1 MRSIKQFPLTCTAML
16 VATVL
21 TLSACGSSGGSSAG
35 TTARADDVP
44 ATTLSDVRLRVSLP
58 SRMENLED
66 ELEVIVT
73 AGGDSQVMQGSN
85 GQYALTLS
93 LPENRS
99 YPIFLRVQRVSDTLI
114 IASAQAEVV
123 TDAAEISFALPPQLF
138 NTDFDSD
145 SDGFT
150 NIAELERGS
159 EPMSV
164 SEDFDGDGLANDSD
178 NDDDNDGVRDDID
191 AFPFNP
197 NEFIDSDN
205 DGLGDNQD
213 RDDDNDNILD
223 VDDKFPLDP
232 NESLDLD
239 LDGLGNSVDDDD
251 DGDGTIDLEDP
262 QPSNPNVT
270 GNEDTD
276 GDGHPDRD
284 DAFIYDPTEHN
295 DNDGDGIGDVAD
307 LDDDNNGIPDDQ
319 DNSVAGIPFTSRAP
333 TIDGAF
339 GWWEWQDAARSDSR
353 GNFLNIDHLLHDEY
367 DILDD
372 QENLDYSS
380 WRAMHDGEFL
390 YILVQIGREQSAQ
403 RWSDSPDVWHDDSIE
418 IFIDVGNDKASTFGD
433 DDYQRLFRY
442 QDDAVDAQLVG
453 SNSAAGMIASYCS
466 SRGMATDWG
475 WYTYYEVKIDLAS
488 IDLGVGELFGIDV
501 QYNDD
506 DDSGARDAKWAW
518 FAPTGDDVSWQNP
531 GLMGTGILAPEVVN
545 TRVD

>member
-1 MRSIKQFPLTCTAML
+1 MRPINKFPLSCTALL
-16 VATVL
+16 VATTL
-21 TLSACGSSGGSSAG
+21 ALSACGSSGGSNGA
-35 TTARADDVP
+35 TARADDSPVIP
-44 ATTLSDVRLRVSLP
+44 LSDVRLRVSLP
-58 SRMENLED
+58 SRMQNLED
-66 ELEVIVT
+66 DLEVIVT
-73 AGGDSQVMQGSN
+73 AGGDSQVMQGSS
-85 GQYALTLS
+85 GQYAMTLS
-93 LPENRS
+93 LPENRT
-99 YPIFLRVQRVSDTLI
+99 YPLFIRVQRVADTLI
-114 IASAQAEVV
+114 VASAQAEVV
-123 TDAAEISFALPPQLF
+123 TDAAEITFALPPQLF

-145 SDGFT
+145 SDGFS
-150 NIAELERGS
+150 NITELERGS

-164 SEDFDGDGLANDSD
+164 SEDFDGDGIANDSD

-191 AFPFNP
+191 AFPFNA
-197 NEFIDSDN
+197 NEYIDTDN

-223 VDDKFPLDP
+223 VDDKFPLDGS
-232 NESLDLD
+232 ESLDLD

-262 QPSNPNVT
+262 QPSNPNIT

-307 LDDDNNGIPDDQ
+307 TDDDNNGIPDDQ

-333 TIDGAF
+333 VIDGAF

-353 GNFLNIDHLLHDEY
+353 GNYLNIDHLLHDAY

-372 QENLDYSS
+372 QDNLDYSS

-418 IFIDVGNDKASTFGD
+418 IFLDIGNDKAGTFGD

-442 QDDAVDAQLVG
+442 QDDADDAQIVG

-475 WYTYYEVKIDLAS
+475 WYTYYEVKIDLSS
-488 IDLGVGELFGIDV
+488 IDLAIGEKFGIDV

-506 DDSGARDAKWAW
+506 DDSGVRDAKWAW
-518 FAPTGDDVSWQNP
+518 FAPSGDDVSWQNP

-545 TRVD
+545 TRID

>member
-1 MRSIKQFPLTCTAML
+1 MQ
-16 VATVL
+16 
-21 TLSACGSSGGSSAG
+21 
-35 TTARADDVP
+35 
-44 ATTLSDVRLRVSLP
+44 
-58 SRMENLED
+58 NLED
-66 ELEVIVT
+66 DLEVIVT
-73 AGGDSQVMQGSN
+73 AGGDSQVMQGSS
-85 GQYALTLS
+85 GQYAMTLS
-93 LPENRS
+93 LPENRT
-99 YPIFLRVQRVSDTLI
+99 YPLFIRVQRVADTLI
-114 IASAQAEVV
+114 VASAQAEVV
-123 TDAAEISFALPPQLF
+123 TDAAEITFALPPQLF

-145 SDGFT
+145 SDGFS
-150 NIAELERGS
+150 NITELERGS

-164 SEDFDGDGLANDSD
+164 SEDFDGDGIANDSD

-191 AFPFNP
+191 AFPFNA
-197 NEFIDSDN
+197 NEYIDTDN

-223 VDDKFPLDP
+223 VDDKFPLDGS
-232 NESLDLD
+232 ESLDLD

-262 QPSNPNVT
+262 QPSNPNIT

-307 LDDDNNGIPDDQ
+307 TDDDNNGIPDDQ

-333 TIDGAF
+333 VIDGAF

-353 GNFLNIDHLLHDEY
+353 GNYLNIDHLLHDAY

-372 QENLDYSS
+372 QDNLDYSS

-418 IFIDVGNDKASTFGD
+418 IFLDIGNDKAGTFGD

-442 QDDAVDAQLVG
+442 QDDADDAQIVG

-475 WYTYYEVKIDLAS
+475 WYTYYEVKIDLSS
-488 IDLGVGELFGIDV
+488 IDLAIGEKFGIDV

-506 DDSGARDAKWAW
+506 DDSGVRDAKWAW
-518 FAPTGDDVSWQNP
+518 FAPSGDDVSWQNP

-545 TRVD
+545 TRID

>member
-1 MRSIKQFPLTCTAML
+1 MRPIKKSPLSCTALL
-16 VATVL
+16 VATTL
-21 TLSACGSSGGSSAG
+21 ALSACGSSGGSDGA
-35 TTARADDVP
+35 TARADDSPVLP
-44 ATTLSDVRLRVSLP
+44 LSDVRLRVSLP
-58 SRMENLED
+58 SRMQNLED
-66 ELEVIVT
+66 DLEVIVT
-73 AGGDSQVMQGSN
+73 AGGDSQVMQGSS
-85 GQYALTLS
+85 GQYAMTLS
-93 LPENRS
+93 LPENRT
-99 YPIFLRVQRVSDTLI
+99 YPLFIRVQRVVDTLI
-114 IASAQAEVV
+114 VASAQAEVV
-123 TDAAEISFALPPQLF
+123 TDAAEITFALPPQLF

-145 SDGFT
+145 SDGFS
-150 NIAELERGS
+150 NITELERGS

-164 SEDFDGDGLANDSD
+164 SEDFDGDGIANDSD

-191 AFPFNP
+191 AFPFNA
-197 NEFIDSDN
+197 NEYIDTDN

-223 VDDKFPLDP
+223 VDDKFPLDGS
-232 NESLDLD
+232 ESLDLD

-262 QPSNPNVT
+262 QPSNPNIT

-307 LDDDNNGIPDDQ
+307 PDDDNNGIPDDQ

-333 TIDGAF
+333 VIDGAF

-353 GNFLNIDHLLHDEY
+353 GNYMNIDHLLHDEY

-372 QENLDYSS
+372 QDNRDYSS

-418 IFIDVGNDKASTFGD
+418 IFLDIGNDKASTFGD

-442 QDDAVDAQLVG
+442 QDDADDAQIVG

-475 WYTYYEVKIDLAS
+475 WYTYYEVKIDLS
-488 IDLGVGELFGIDV
+488 SVDLGIGEKFGIDV

-506 DDSGARDAKWAW
+506 DDSGVRDAKWAW
-518 FAPTGDDVSWQNP
+518 FAPSGDDVSWRNP

-545 TRVD
+545 TRLD